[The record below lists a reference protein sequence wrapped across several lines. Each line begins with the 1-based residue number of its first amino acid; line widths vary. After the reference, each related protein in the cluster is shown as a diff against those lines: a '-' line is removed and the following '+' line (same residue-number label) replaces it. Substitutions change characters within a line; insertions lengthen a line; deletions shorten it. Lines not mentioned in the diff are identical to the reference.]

1 MSREKDLIDVYN
13 PDLKLG
19 VPRQA
24 SFLPKKKKRKIRFQ
38 FFFVLFLLLDEV
50 SLVAIKKISL
60 SLITLLY

>member
-1 MSREKDLIDVYN
+1 MLREKDLIDVYK

-24 SFLPKKKKRKIRFQ
+24 SFLPKKKRKIRFQ
-38 FFFVLFLLLDEV
+38 FFFVSFLLDEV

>member
-1 MSREKDLIDVYN
+1 MSREKDLIDVYK

-24 SFLPKKKKRKIRFQ
+24 SFLPKEKRKIRFQ

>member
-1 MSREKDLIDVYN
+1 MLREKDLIDVYK

-24 SFLPKKKKRKIRFQ
+24 SFLPKKKRKIRFQ
-38 FFFVLFLLLDEV
+38 FFFVLFLFLDEV